1 MEDLLQNCYDTIGLI
16 FCIRLV
22 QKYQFIMQKRMI
34 PTMDRHL
41 VKLELLLWPRVKLL
55 LGMHTNSIKR
65 PANPVAGIA
74 AIYGIYKL

>member
-1 MEDLLQNCYDTIGLI
+1 
-16 FCIRLV
+16 
-22 QKYQFIMQKRMI
+22 MQKRMI

-74 AIYGIYKL
+74 AIYGIYTNTYTNYTYTYIHAQHNHNHNQNW